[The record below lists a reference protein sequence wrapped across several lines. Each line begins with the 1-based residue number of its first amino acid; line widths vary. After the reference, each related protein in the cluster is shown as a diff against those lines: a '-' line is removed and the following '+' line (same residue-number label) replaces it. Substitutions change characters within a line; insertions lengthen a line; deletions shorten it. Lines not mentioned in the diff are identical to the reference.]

1 MSLKNSDT
9 STLSDIVKVDGERV
23 KEKKLESLVEY
34 YSNGNNKIDT
44 LITNLKIIMKLKILS
59 YKVKIFLLEHVLFRC

>member
-23 KEKKLESLVEY
+23 KEKNLESLVEY
-34 YSNGNNKIDT
+34 YSME
-44 LITNLKIIMKLKILS
+44 ITK
-59 YKVKIFLLEHVLFRC
+59 